1 VLWNSGAL
9 RLGTAFADYQRR
21 RQQKMKRISASW
33 ARGIA
38 LVGFLGTAG
47 SSWACSIAPWYHAVP
62 APEQTDVPLNAHVSM
77 LVIRNQALS
86 FTWVREGANGS
97 VEDVPFTLS
106 WRPGDGMHENAELIP
121 DAPLAA
127 NSRYRIELKQQGGE
141 PFTINSFTTG
151 NSQDGTP
158 PAVPSV
164 TVGEIVPYVPPEEAS
179 GMECFVGTGF
189 ARLTASSEGAAT
201 YLLHEGETLL
211 AAGLPAEANLAF
223 SCPAADREIRAT
235 LTAVDLAGNMS
246 EPVPV
251 TFEQR
256 CSRSSRLGGCST
268 SGGVGGLMLAA
279 LAWVAL
285 TWQRRRAT

>member
-1 VLWNSGAL
+1 
-9 RLGTAFADYQRR
+9 
-21 RQQKMKRISASW
+21 MKRISASW

-38 LVGFLGTAG
+38 LVGFLGAAG
-47 SSWACSIAPWYHAVP
+47 PSWACSIALWYHVVP
-62 APEQTDVPLNAHVSM
+62 ASQQTDVPLNAHVSL
-77 LVIRNQALS
+77 LVIRNPASS
-86 FTWVREGANGS
+86 FTWVHENSNGS

-106 WRPGDGMHENAELIP
+106 WRPGNGTHENVELVP

-127 NSRYRIELKQQGGE
+127 NSQYRIELKQQGGD
-141 PFTINSFTTG
+141 PITLSSFTTG

-164 TVGEIVPYVPPEEAS
+164 TVGKIVPYVPPEEAS
-179 GMECFVGTGF
+179 GAECFVGTGF

-211 AAGLPAEANLAF
+211 AAGLPADASLAF

-268 SGGVGGLMLAA
+268 SGSAGGLMLAA
-279 LAWVAL
+279 LAWLAM
-285 TWQRRRAT
+285 TRPSRKTG